1 MPTRATDNNKKEV
14 PYKSIYIQCYPNL
27 MLE

>member
-1 MPTRATDNNKKEV
+1 MPTRATENNKKEI
-14 PYKSIYIQCYPNL
+14 PYKSIYIQYYPNL